1 MFIRAELFESD
12 EIVVVRCQNIAVAG
26 VRDWGRRTERTWDGS
41 RCRKAFVPNNEMRAA
56 MLEKV
61 KPSRFAKKTCTTA

>member
-26 VRDWGRRTERTWDGS
+26 VRDWVAED
-41 RCRKAFVPNNEMRAA
+41 RKDVGWRQMQESLR
-56 MLEKV
+56 
-61 KPSRFAKKTCTTA
+61 SQQ